1 MLLRISHCCIIFCQR
16 SLLHCGLWSPRQLQT
31 CCWCAGEDAYAKIR
45 AGASLVELYTALA
58 YEGPAV
64 VPAIKQQL
72 AECLQRDGFASVADA
87 VGADHQQATGLRRSR
102 SWGRGK

>member
-1 MLLRISHCCIIFCQR
+1 ML
-16 SLLHCGLWSPRQLQT
+16 CG
-31 CCWCAGEDAYAKIR
+31 CAGEDAYAKIR

-72 AECLQRDGFASVADA
+72 AECLQRDGYANVADA
-87 VGADHQQATGLRRSR
+87 VGADHKQSAAGLRRSR
-102 SWGRGK
+102 SWGRGG